1 MKIIMNYDKAFTHGG
16 IFHADDV
23 FSAALLRMMN
33 PDIFIERGNQV
44 PDGYDGLVFDIG
56 GGAFDHHQEDR
67 RVRKNGIPFAAFGLL
82 WEKYGENFLES
93 EEDRTDFDEK
103 FVQKLDES
111 DNTGEPNMIAEC
123 VAEFNPD
130 WLEPDCNRDERF
142 FEAVEFAQAILER
155 KFKQIQAKRQ
165 AYTVVQGYL
174 EKSRDGIMIMD
185 RAVPWK
191 KALKNT
197 DIYYVI
203 FPSIRGGYMVQA
215 VPQDESESGRELK
228 KPLPEKWRG
237 KTAEELAELTGIAGF
252 TFCHLSGFICAVKEL
267 DEAVRVAE
275 LTMKMEEN
283 E

>member
-1 MKIIMNYDKAFTHGG
+1 MKEIMNHDKAFTHGG

-44 PDGYDGLVFDIG
+44 PNGYDGLIFDIG
-56 GGAFDHHQEDR
+56 GGVFDHHQEDR
-67 RVRKNGIPFAAFGLL
+67 RVRENGIPFAAFGLL
-82 WEKYGENFLES
+82 WEKYGENFLEN

-103 FVQKLDES
+103 FIQKLDES
-111 DNTGEPNMIAEC
+111 DNTGEPNMIADC

-142 FEAVEFAQAILER
+142 FEAVEFAQEILER

-174 EKSRDGIMIMD
+174 EKSKDGIMIMD

-215 VPQDESESGRELK
+215 FPQDESESGRELK
-228 KPLPEKWRG
+228 KPLPENG
-237 KTAEELAELTGIAGF
+237 EEKQQRNLPNLQELQDLPFAIYQD
-252 TFCHLSGFICAVKEL
+252 LS
-267 DEAVRVAE
+267 VR
-275 LTMKMEEN
+275 
-283 E
+283 